1 MFLFSVSAQ
10 HNFERMKIYLS
21 ERGRREGLRLCMR
34 EKVDFTPVWS
44 YSMSQMM

>member
-1 MFLFSVSAQ
+1 MYLFSVSAQ
-10 HNFERMKIYLS
+10 RNFDEDENVPERAM
-21 ERGRREGLRLCMR
+21 GREGLRLCMR